1 MKDAFAKSLR
11 GQDGLHHVRRV
22 QAGARRRARRSTTAA
37 TSSPFDV
44 WERIEPGQGT
54 YDRWTYDG
62 TGNVVT
68 DPPSAADP
76 RALIDPFIHCVT
88 ERTTRSN
95 PAFSPRR
102 PHAM

>member
-11 GQDGLHHVRRV
+11 GKTDCTTFAACK
-22 QAGARRRARRSTTAA
+22 QALDAGDSIHYRG

-68 DPPSAADP
+68 DPPSAQIRVP
-76 RALIDPFIHCVT
+76 
-88 ERTTRSN
+88 
-95 PAFSPRR
+95 
-102 PHAM
+102 